1 VSDTQADARHYRD
14 EGWWQDDR
22 LTDDVRRHAKDAGS
36 STAVVD
42 GNRRYTYEELWSEAQ
57 RVAAALGAAGVQTGD
72 VISTQLPNGWECVVV
87 HLAAELAGAIHNPLA
102 IQFREHEI
110 DQVTNLLDSK
120 LVVNAGV
127 YRGTDYAAIHAGT
140 TGGRP
145 QMTVE
150 DLFAAT
156 PDGPLAEASPHAP
169 GDAAF
174 ILNTSG
180 TVAIKGVAHTHEEA
194 QYSSRTVAEMMRFGP
209 NDTML
214 CAIPM
219 SWGGGLCWG
228 VRYSLHAGACLISM
242 ERWDPEVA
250 ADLLDREGGTFVY
263 GPPTLARDLV
273 DLADKWRPANPLRMI
288 CAGAPIPRQMCVDAR
303 ERLGLDLVPG
313 YGQTEHLHSAL
324 GRLEDPIE
332 LLTSTDGRA
341 LPGVELVAVD
351 EAGAVCAA
359 GETGELMC
367 RGPNV
372 SVGYWNQPDLTSE
385 TYRPDGWQMTRD
397 AGWFDDGGSLH
408 VVGRLRDLIIRG
420 GLNVSPREV
429 EELLLRHPEVA
440 DVAVVGEPDERYGER
455 ICAFVVP
462 KGAHAP
468 DIDELAAALTEAGVA
483 RYKHPER
490 VISIDALPL
499 TNTGKVRHAALRE
512 QLAAEHASDLMLGD
526 PIRGDAGP

>member
-1 VSDTQADARHYRD
+1 
-14 EGWWQDDR
+14 
-22 LTDDVRRHAKDAGS
+22 
-36 STAVVD
+36 
-42 GNRRYTYEELWSEAQ
+42 
-57 RVAAALGAAGVQTGD
+57 
-72 VISTQLPNGWECVVV
+72 
-87 HLAAELAGAIHNPLA
+87 
-102 IQFREHEI
+102 
-110 DQVTNLLDSK
+110 
-120 LVVNAGV
+120 
-127 YRGTDYAAIHAGT
+127 
-140 TGGRP
+140 
-145 QMTVE
+145 
-150 DLFAAT
+150 
-156 PDGPLAEASPHAP
+156 
-169 GDAAF
+169 
-174 ILNTSG
+174 
-180 TVAIKGVAHTHEEA
+180 
-194 QYSSRTVAEMMRFGP
+194 
-209 NDTML
+209 
-214 CAIPM
+214 
-219 SWGGGLCWG
+219 
-228 VRYSLHAGACLISM
+228 
-242 ERWDPEVA
+242 
-250 ADLLDREGGTFVY
+250 
-263 GPPTLARDLV
+263 
-273 DLADKWRPANPLRMI
+273 
-288 CAGAPIPRQMCVDAR
+288 MCVDAR

-372 SVGYWNQPDLTSE
+372 SLGYWNQPDLTRE
-385 TYRPDGWQMTRD
+385 TYRADGWQMTRD

-429 EELLLRHPEVA
+429 EELLLRHPDVA

-468 DIDELAAALTEAGVA
+468 DVDELAAALTEAGVA

-512 QLAAEHASDLMLGD
+512 QLAAEHASD
-526 PIRGDAGP
+526 AGP

>member
-1 VSDTQADARHYRD
+1 VTETRTDDVRRYRD
-14 EGWWQDDR
+14 EGWWR
-22 LTDDVRRHAKDAGS
+22 SELLTDDVRRFAQASGDR
-36 STAVVD
+36 TAVVD
-42 GNRRYTYEELWSEAQ
+42 GARRFTYAELWSESR
-57 RVAAALGAAGVQTGD
+57 RVAAVLSSLGVTPGD
-72 VISTQLPNGWECVVV
+72 VVSSQLPNGWECVVV

-110 DQVTNLLDSK
+110 DQVTNLLDTA
-120 LVVNAGV
+120 LVINPGS
-127 YRGTDYAAIHAGT
+127 YRGTDYAAIHAAT
-140 TGGRP
+140 TGGRR
-145 QMTVE
+145 QITVG
-150 DLFAAT
+150 DLFAAA
-156 PDGPLAEASPHAP
+156 PIGPLPESSPHGP

-180 TVAIKGVAHTHEEA
+180 TVAIKGVAHSHEEA
-194 QYSSRTVAEMMRFGP
+194 QYSARVVAEIMRAGP
-209 NDTML
+209 HDTMV

-228 VRYSLHAGACLISM
+228 VRFALHSGACLVSM
-242 ERWDPEVA
+242 ERWEPEVA
-250 ADLLDREGGTFVY
+250 ADLLDREGGTFIY

-273 DLADKWRPANPLRMI
+273 ELADQWRPTNPLRMI

-303 ERLGLDLVPG
+303 DRLGLELVPG

-324 GRLEDPIE
+324 GRLDDPIE

-351 EAGAVCAA
+351 DAGSVCEP
-359 GETGELMC
+359 GTTGELMC

-372 SVGYWNQPDLTSE
+372 SLGYWNQPELTRE
-385 TYRPDGWQMTRD
+385 TYRADGWQMTRD
-397 AGWFDDGGSLH
+397 AGWFDAGGSLH

-429 EELLLRHPEVA
+429 EELLLRHPDVA

-462 KGAHAP
+462 AGSATPSVDDLAGA
-468 DIDELAAALTEAGVA
+468 LAEAGVA

-490 VISIDALPL
+490 VISIEALPL
-499 TNTGKVRHAALRE
+499 TNTGKVRHGELRE
-512 QLAAEHASDLMLGD
+512 QLAREHGA
-526 PIRGDAGP
+526 DADR

>member
-1 VSDTQADARHYRD
+1 VSDTQADLRRYRD

-22 LTDDVRRHAKDAGS
+22 LTDDVRRHAKTGGARI
-36 STAVVD
+36 AVVD
-42 GNRRYTYEELWSEAQ
+42 GERRFSYADLWREAQ
-57 RVAAALGAAGVQTGD
+57 RIGAALTALGVSQGD
-72 VISTQLPNGWECVVV
+72 VVSSQLPNGWECVVV
-87 HLAAELAGAIHNPLA
+87 HLASELAGAIHNPLA

-110 DQVTNLLDSK
+110 DQVTNLLDTK
-120 LVVNAGV
+120 LVVNPGV
-127 YRGTDYAAIHAGT
+127 YRETDFAAIHAAT
-140 TGGRP
+140 QGGRP
-145 QMTVE
+145 QITVDE
-150 DLFAAT
+150 LFAAD
-156 PDGPLAEASPHAP
+156 PEGPRPEASPHAP

-180 TVAIKGVAHTHEEA
+180 TVAIKGVAHSHEEA
-194 QYSSRTVAEMMRFGP
+194 QYSARIVAEIMRADSS
-209 NDTML
+209 DTMI

-228 VRYSLHAGACLISM
+228 VRFALHTGASLISM
-242 ERWDPEVA
+242 ERWEPEVA
-250 ADLLDREGGTFVY
+250 AELIDREGGTFIY

-273 DLADKWRPANPLRMI
+273 ELADRWRPVNPLRMI

-303 ERLGLDLVPG
+303 TRLGLELVPG

-324 GRLEDPIE
+324 GRLDDPIE

-351 EAGAVCAA
+351 EEGAVCEPGA
-359 GETGELMC
+359 TGELMC

-372 SVGYWNQPDLTSE
+372 SLGYWNQPELTRES
-385 TYRPDGWQMTRD
+385 YRTDGWQMTRD
-397 AGWFDDGGSLH
+397 AGWFDPDGSLH

-429 EELLLRHPEVA
+429 EELLLRHPDVA

-462 KGAHAP
+462 RGDRAP
-468 DIDELAAALTEAGVA
+468 AVEDLVAALTDSGVA

-490 VISIDALPL
+490 VIEIDALPL
-499 TNTGKVRHAALRE
+499 TNTGKVRHAELRE
-512 QLAAEHASDLMLGD
+512 RLVAEHASD
-526 PIRGDAGP
+526 AGA